1 MLEEAIY
8 DLEQFKAKI
17 LNLFDDNDKNCVIL
31 STIYR
36 SKGDESNT
44 VYILDSGQLPYT
56 GKNSNEAQQ
65 EQEKNLVYVAITRA
79 KKTLYF
85 VDGKPNI

>member
-1 MLEEAIY
+1 MSIAYL
-8 DLEQFKAKI
+8 D
-17 LNLFDDNDKNCVIL
+17 CVVYVVDEI
-31 STIYR
+31 R

-44 VYILDSGQLPYT
+44 VYILDSGKLPYST
-56 GKNSNEAQQ
+56 KNNNEAQQ

>member
-1 MLEEAIY
+1 MSIAYL
-8 DLEQFKAKI
+8 D
-17 LNLFDDNDKNCVIL
+17 CVVYVVDEI
-31 STIYR
+31 R
-36 SKGDESNT
+36 AKGDESNT